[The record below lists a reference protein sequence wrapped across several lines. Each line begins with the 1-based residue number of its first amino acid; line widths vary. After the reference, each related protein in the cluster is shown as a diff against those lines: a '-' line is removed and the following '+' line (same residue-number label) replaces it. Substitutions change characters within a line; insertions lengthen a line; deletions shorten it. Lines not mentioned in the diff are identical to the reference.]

1 VTVDSAE
8 ESTFLKNAVK
18 DKTNSEIFFII
29 ETIIIIT
36 IWQRIYLL

>member
-1 VTVDSAE
+1 MTVDSVE
-8 ESTFLKNAVK
+8 ESTLLKNAVK
-18 DKTNSEIFFII
+18 DKTNSEIFFIK